1 MPAPETFRIYGTIA
15 RHQVVILV
23 DDNSTHNFIQARLAA
38 FLHLDQVPTTTMH
51 VMIGNGGTI
60 ECNTK
65 CPSIPILI
73 QGYSFSIDLYQLPI
87 GGANIILEVQ
97 WLKLLG
103 PVTTDYALQLFGPVH
118 IPACRR
124 SFLPES
130 GFGPTT
136 EVIHPNPWYL
146 CFIPINPYPQPDPF
160 FPSRYNPTN
169 YLFTP
174 SLGSSSSSL

>member
-1 MPAPETFRIYGTIA
+1 MPLYSHP
-15 RHQVVILV
+15 H
-23 DDNSTHNFIQARLAA
+23 SRLL
-38 FLHLDQVPTTTMH
+38 FFNWPL
-51 VMIGNGGTI
+51 
-60 ECNTK
+60 
-65 CPSIPILI
+65 
-73 QGYSFSIDLYQLPI
+73 
-87 GGANIILEVQ
+87 
-97 WLKLLG
+97 
-103 PVTTDYALQLFGPVH
+103 PVTHRGREHHPRSTVAEATWTSHHWLCFVDNALQLFGPVH

-174 SLGSSSSSL
+174 SLGSSSSSLWSHFLGTTLAPTSTQHHSSYSPIAKHKPSEC

>member
-23 DDNSTHNFIQARLAA
+23 DDNNTHNFIQARLAA
-38 FLHLDQVPTTTMH
+38 FLHLDQVPSTTMR

-103 PVTTDYALQLFGPVH
+103 PVTTDYASLTMRF
-118 IPACRR
+118 
-124 SFLPES
+124 
-130 GFGPTT
+130 
-136 EVIHPNPWYL
+136 
-146 CFIPINPYPQPDPF
+146 
-160 FPSRYNPTN
+160 N
-169 YLFTP
+169 YLGQSISLHVDVPFCP
-174 SLGSSSSSL
+174 SPTSAQQLK